1 MGPKTET
8 SPGKGTQDKM
18 ANPANVEAVVVQQG
32 GGGGPSGTPIVGG
45 TPKGVLGNQHELVLR
60 HNFLILS
67 HQTLGLIWKDWK
79 RSIWKS
85 QMKLLTTT
93 PTK

>member
-8 SPGKGTQDKM
+8 SPGKGTQAKT

-45 TPKGVLGNQHELVLR
+45 TSKGVLGNQALASVEAQFP
-60 HNFLILS
+60 NP
-67 HQTLGLIWKDWK
+67 
-79 RSIWKS
+79 
-85 QMKLLTTT
+85 LTPDCKGHRTS
-93 PTK
+93 KMSNKFVR